1 MIPLISAVG
10 HETDITL
17 IDFASDKRAPT
28 PTAAAEM
35 AVPVRADLIAEL
47 MSKARRALACWQ
59 RAQDHRRTELRAAA
73 RALPNAEELLAI
85 PRQRLDACAER
96 LPRALRANAQI
107 HHTQYSRIAGRLAPQ
122 LLRANVERRRLR
134 LDAANHRL
142 ITALKAYRDAR
153 LNAIVRQKDRVKACG
168 ERSGRAVRILIAN
181 RVARAERAGQLL
193 AAFSYRGVLSRGF
206 ALVRDDTGNPLRAA
220 SSISSGMS
228 LDIEFADG
236 RVGAVAGA
244 AAATSTPSRVAPAS
258 SPPAKSRKP
267 GGSGGGQGSLF
278 G

>member
-1 MIPLISAVG
+1 
-10 HETDITL
+10 
-17 IDFASDKRAPT
+17 
-28 PTAAAEM
+28 
-35 AVPVRADLIAEL
+35 
-47 MSKARRALACWQ
+47 
-59 RAQDHRRTELRAAA
+59 
-73 RALPNAEELLAI
+73 
-85 PRQRLDACAER
+85 
-96 LPRALRANAQI
+96 
-107 HHTQYSRIAGRLAPQ
+107 
-122 LLRANVERRRLR
+122 
-134 LDAANHRL
+134 
-142 ITALKAYRDAR
+142 
-153 LNAIVRQKDRVKACG
+153 VKACG